1 MKSAIYAGSFDPIH
15 YGHLD
20 IINRAAK
27 LTEKLYVAVLGN
39 SNKNSYLNIEDRVNL
54 VKQLTKDVDNIE
66 VVTFEGLLFD
76 YVEENNICAIVK
88 GLRNYQDFQY
98 EYNLASGITAVK
110 ENIETIVLFSTLE
123 YSYLSSSLVRDFA
136 NYSEDLEKYVPKE
149 VKEVIINKNGR

>member
-27 LTEKLYVAVLGN
+27 LTDKLYVAVLGN
-39 SNKNSYLNIEDRVNL
+39 SAKNSYLEIEERINL
-54 VKQLTKDVDNIE
+54 VKTLTDGIKNIE
-66 VVTFEGLLFD
+66 VVTFDGLLLDF
-76 YVEENNICAIVK
+76 VEENNICAIIK

-98 EYNLASGITAVK
+98 EYNLASGIKAVK
-110 ENIETIVLFSTLE
+110 ENIETIMLFSTLE

-136 NYSEDLEKYVPKE
+136 NYSDDLGKYVPKE
-149 VKEVIINKNGR
+149 VEEVIKNKIGR

>member
-27 LTEKLYVAVLGN
+27 LTDKLYVAVLGN
-39 SNKNSYLNIEDRVNL
+39 STKNSYLDIEDRIRL
-54 VKQLTKDVDNIE
+54 VKTLTKNIENIE
-66 VVTFEGLLFD
+66 VVTFDGLLFD
-76 YVEENNICAIVK
+76 FVEENNICAIVK

-98 EYNLASGITAVK
+98 EYNLSSGIKAVK
-110 ENIETIVLFSTLE
+110 ENIETIMLFSTLE

-136 NYSEDLEKYVPKE
+136 NYSDDLGKYVPRE
-149 VKEVIINKNGR
+149 VEEVIKNKIGR

>member
-27 LTEKLYVAVLGN
+27 LTDKLYVAVLGN
-39 SNKNSYLNIEDRVNL
+39 SNKNSYLDIDDRVTL
-54 VKQLTKDVDNIE
+54 VKNLTKDIENIE
-66 VVTFEGLLFD
+66 VVTFDGLLFD
-76 YVEENNICAIVK
+76 FVEEKNICAIVK

-110 ENIETIVLFSTLE
+110 ENIETIMLFSNLE